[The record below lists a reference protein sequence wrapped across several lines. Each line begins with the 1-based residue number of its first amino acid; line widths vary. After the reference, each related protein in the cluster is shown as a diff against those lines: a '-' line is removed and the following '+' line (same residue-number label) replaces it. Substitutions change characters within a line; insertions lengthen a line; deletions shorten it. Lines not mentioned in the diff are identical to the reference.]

1 MIISNDEMIQ
11 HINLFFYCTVTSHN
25 IFWFRTL
32 SVSSSLKNICQNV
45 YDRSQEF
52 VNVSAGDCCSLDG
65 IWWIVHRVHCEFF
78 IFVLVFLGPTKWPKL
93 WKQKWFTFQSLWS
106 CISCENF
113 RIISYKKSCKQWL
126 FVILY
131 FLWKQIN
138 TNLQKVTLNGN
149 ACFYIDSKFNC
160 LNSNFSW

>member
-1 MIISNDEMIQ
+1 M
-11 HINLFFYCTVTSHN
+11 CT
-25 IFWFRTL
+25 
-32 SVSSSLKNICQNV
+32 

-113 RIISYKKSCKQWL
+113 RIISYKKRCKQWL

-160 LNSNFSW
+160 LNSNFSCWLLMTRDSGAFLLVISSCVLTSLLKTKITIHPCRCERQE